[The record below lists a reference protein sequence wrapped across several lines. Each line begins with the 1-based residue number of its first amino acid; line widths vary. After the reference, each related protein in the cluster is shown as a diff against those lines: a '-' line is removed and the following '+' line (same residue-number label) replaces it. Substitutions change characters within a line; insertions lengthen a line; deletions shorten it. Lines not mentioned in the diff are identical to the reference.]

1 MRKMMIAIEGGAPAH
16 DTSSNASGVLCP
28 SCTEVYAGYRAGYVV
43 VCLRTQTI
51 RGRLALRLKKHFIEV
66 NANGEQINL
75 LLPLHTAA
83 RREAFAKF
91 VAGARNAYALVRDA
105 HASRLQESA

>member
-1 MRKMMIAIEGGAPAH
+1 MIAIEGGEAAH
-16 DTSSNASGVLCP
+16 DTSLNASGVLCP

-51 RGRLALRLKKHFIEV
+51 RGRLALRLTQPFIEV
-66 NANGEQINL
+66 NANGEQVNM

-91 VAGARNAYALVRDA
+91 VAGAANAYALVQEA